1 MSIVAKPRKR
11 HGHAWLAL
19 AGYLLL
25 TLGLTYPLVTQFGRA
40 IPGDGFD
47 GWQNYWNLWWIK
59 TAVLEQHTHPW
70 LTHLL
75 YYPTGVGLLF
85 HTLNAFNGFITLPI
99 QLAFGL
105 LPAYNAAVLFSFTL
119 GGLGAYLL
127 ARYILG
133 SRSSHLAAF
142 AAGVIFTFSPF
153 HIAHLLGHMQVI
165 SLEWIPFYA
174 LYLLKTVQ
182 CGLETR
188 NWTLEAGGATRFT
201 LHPPRPIWHNGLLA
215 ALFLTLVALCDW
227 YYVLYCL
234 ILTAVVVVWVLL
246 RFALRRRAAT
256 ESAVSNPQ
264 RPFPLTR
271 TRPHPGNHR
280 CDLAALG
287 RPAQPGAHPD
297 APRSRPVTFHGA
309 RPGAEPHPVGGSARF
324 RDAAGVPS
332 AVGQVGGG
340 AGQAI
345 HRVALRA
352 SGFRRVRRAGA
363 GRAGCAARMA
373 RQEAGAGS
381 AAWVGLWLLA
391 LLTFVILALG
401 PVLHIG
407 GQTALLPGGGEI
419 PLPYTPGWCASCR
432 LWTSAAR

>member
-1 MSIVAKPRKR
+1 MTTGIRRKR

-70 LTHLL
+70 FTHLL

-105 LPAYNAAVLFSFTL
+105 LPAYNTAVLFSFTL

-133 SRSSHLAAF
+133 PGSSHLAAF

-174 LYLLKTVQ
+174 LYLLKTVAV
-182 CGLETR
+182 R
-188 NWTLEAGGATRFT
+188 AGSWKLDCLRAAGSWRRAT
-201 LHPPRPIWHNGLLA
+201 LHAPRSTLDLAQWAARRLLSCTCRAVRLVLRALLHDSDRRGRGVGA
-215 ALFLTLVALCDW
+215 APVCPAPVCRHGTRRLDRSAC
-227 YYVLYCL
+227 
-234 ILTAVVVVWVLL
+234 
-246 RFALRRRAAT
+246 RFPVTRAC
-256 ESAVSNPQ
+256 
-264 RPFPLTR
+264 
-271 TRPHPGNHR
+271 PHPGGHR

-297 APRSRPVTFHGA
+297 AARSRAVTFHGA
-309 RPGAEPHPVGGSARF
+309 RPGAKPHALGRPACF
-324 RDAAGVPS
+324 RDAAGVSS
-332 AVGQVGGG
+332 AVGRMGAG
-340 AGQAI
+340 AGQAL

-352 SGFRRVRRAGA
+352 SGVCRVRRAGA
-363 GRAGCAARMA
+363 GRAGRPGA
-373 RQEAGAGS
+373 AGS
-381 AAWVGLWLLA
+381 RAGYA
-391 LLTFVILALG
+391 
-401 PVLHIG
+401 
-407 GQTALLPGGGEI
+407 PG
-419 PLPYTPGWCASCR
+419 
-432 LWTSAAR
+432 SACGCSRS

>member
-1 MSIVAKPRKR
+1 MKILDTTETRRITETVSSSLRVLRDSVVSFSAGVTVSEMSKLTTGVRRKR

-70 LTHLL
+70 FTHLL

-133 SRSSHLAAF
+133 PGSSHLAAF

-182 CGLETR
+182 CGLGLPR
-188 NWTLEAGGATRFT
+188 SAGSWKLEAGGAPRST
-201 LHPPRPIWHNGLLA
+201 LH
-215 ALFLTLVALCDW
+215 
-227 YYVLYCL
+227 
-234 ILTAVVVVWVLL
+234 
-246 RFALRRRAAT
+246 
-256 ESAVSNPQ
+256 
-264 RPFPLTR
+264 
-271 TRPHPGNHR
+271 
-280 CDLAALG
+280 
-287 RPAQPGAHPD
+287 
-297 APRSRPVTFHGA
+297 APRRSGA
-309 RPGAEPHPVGGSARF
+309 TGCSP
-324 RDAAGVPS
+324 PS
-332 AVGQVGGG
+332 SWCW
-340 AGQAI
+340 
-345 HRVALRA
+345 LR
-352 SGFRRVRRAGA
+352 
-363 GRAGCAARMA
+363 CATGTTCSIA
-373 RQEAGAGS
+373 
-381 AAWVGLWLLA
+381 
-391 LLTFVILALG
+391 
-401 PVLHIG
+401 
-407 GQTALLPGGGEI
+407 
-419 PLPYTPGWCASCR
+419 
-432 LWTSAAR
+432 

>member
-1 MSIVAKPRKR
+1 MTIVAKPRKR

-70 LTHLL
+70 FTHLL
-75 YYPTGVGLLF
+75 YDPTGVGLLF

-105 LPAYNAAVLFSFTL
+105 LPAYNTAVLFSFTF

-127 ARYILG
+127 ARFVLG
-133 SRSSHLAAF
+133 PGSSHPAAF

-174 LYLLKTVQ
+174 LYLLKAVK
-182 CGLETR
+182 CGLD
-188 NWTLEAGGATRFT
+188 WTEIALRST
-201 LHPPRPIWHNGLLA
+201 LHTRRPIWRNGLLA
-215 ALFLTLVALCDW
+215 AFFLVLVALCDW

-246 RFALRRRAAT
+246 RFALRRSAAT
-256 ESAVSNPQ
+256 EAGCLDRSA
-264 RPFPLTR
+264 RRFPLTPA
-271 TRPHPGNHR
+271 RPHPGDHR
-280 CDLAALG
+280 RDLAALG
-287 RPAQPGAHPD
+287 RRAQPGAHPN
-297 APRSRPVTFHGA
+297 AARSRTIAFHGA
-309 RPGAEPHPVGGSARF
+309 RPGPKPH
-324 RDAAGVPS
+324 
-332 AVGQVGGG
+332 
-340 AGQAI
+340 
-345 HRVALRA
+345 
-352 SGFRRVRRAGA
+352 
-363 GRAGCAARMA
+363 
-373 RQEAGAGS
+373 
-381 AAWVGLWLLA
+381 
-391 LLTFVILALG
+391 ALG
-401 PVLHIG
+401 
-407 GQTALLPGGGEI
+407 
-419 PLPYTPGWCASCR
+419 
-432 LWTSAAR
+432 